1 MYLFSF
7 FTEKNFLILLEYRT
21 PKVLNKVLLKLSL
34 ENYAIK
40 VSYSAY
46 FKSISVKVGL
56 LGAK

>member
-7 FTEKNFLILLEYRT
+7 FTEKNFLILTKFRA
-21 PKVLNKVLLKLSL
+21 PKVLRKVLLKLFL

-46 FKSISVKVGL
+46 FKSVSAKASL